1 MRKIYSQQ
9 QWIIFA
15 SSTEMLIIFTKK
27 IVVPLEETEN
37 GHVLMPFEHK
47 TENSRRRRVESLY
60 RNYFWENDTRKTRN
74 TFPQW
79 SKDLNLQR
87 AHCEHANFYKRR
99 GRKWCISWKEN
110 KKINK
115 KSHCDLSESNL
126 KATMKRSYS
135 CEFLLELGMGRK
147 GQLSPISLASAA
159 PVTGW
164 FFMSLI
170 FCIGPQEM
178 SRVLNELMDETVIAA
193 A

>member
-1 MRKIYSQQ
+1 
-9 QWIIFA
+9 
-15 SSTEMLIIFTKK
+15 ML
-27 IVVPLEETEN
+27 
-37 GHVLMPFEHK
+37 FEHK
-47 TENSRRRRVESLY
+47 TENSRRRRVESLC
-60 RNYFWENDTRKTRN
+60 RNYFWENDTGKTRN

-87 AHCEHANFYKRR
+87 THCEHANFYKRR

-126 KATMKRSYS
+126 KATTKRSRS
-135 CEFLLELGMGRK
+135 CESPLEPGMGRK
-147 GQLSPISLASAA
+147 GQLSPISLASALLSL
-159 PVTGW
+159 T
-164 FFMSLI
+164 SLI
-170 FCIGPQEM
+170 FCISPREM